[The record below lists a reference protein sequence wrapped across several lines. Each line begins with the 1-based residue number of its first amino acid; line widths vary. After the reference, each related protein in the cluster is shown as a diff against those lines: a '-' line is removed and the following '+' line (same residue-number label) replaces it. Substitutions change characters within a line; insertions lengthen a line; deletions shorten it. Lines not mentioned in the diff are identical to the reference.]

1 MLPKT
6 KQDIPPVRE
15 EPVTPTRLFAR
26 STSRPVWA
34 QFLGTRP
41 RPHPGTPWRVLAVF
55 DRACHLVTTGGQ
67 VAALVCPDIGNGPLN
82 MVVEGRSDRWPG
94 SGQPGAFR
102 SVRPGM
108 AVHLQATSLQIG
120 DLEVALDRA
129 QVWEPCPAWERLRVR
144 REAIVD
150 RLPLLR
156 SLALDHA
163 PGDSLLALQVPGRR
177 ADSAGSSIEATI
189 TTANQAAETLRAG
202 WQQGDAVGVQR
213 GATQLAGLGSGLTPA
228 GDDFL
233 AGAMLWAWL
242 VYPAPR
248 PFCHL
253 VLESAALHTTIL
265 SAALLRAAG
274 RGECSAP
281 WHRLLAA
288 LAEGGEARL
297 ARAVQDV
304 RSYGHTSGSDALAG
318 FLWLGIDAQVTGE
331 RQRASD
337 PADVSLAAPDRPFP
351 PTAATH

>member
-1 MLPKT
+1 M
-6 KQDIPPVRE
+6 
-15 EPVTPTRLFAR
+15 TPTRLFAR

-41 RPHPGTPWRVLAVF
+41 HPHTVTPWRVLAVF
-55 DRACHLVTTGGQ
+55 DRACHLATTGGQ
-67 VAALVCPDIGNGPLN
+67 VAALVLPDVGNGPLN
-82 MVVEGRSDRWPG
+82 MVVEGGSDRWPC
-94 SGQPGAFR
+94 AFR
-102 SVRPGM
+102 SVKPGM
-108 AVHLQATSLQIG
+108 VAHLQAPSLQIG

-156 SLALDHA
+156 SLSLDHA
-163 PGDSLLALQVPGRR
+163 PADSLLALLVAGQR
-177 ADSAGSSIEATI
+177 ADSASNGTEATI
-189 TTANQAAETLRAG
+189 ATANKAAETLRAS
-202 WQQGDAVGVQR
+202 WRRGDAVGMQR
-213 GATQLAGLGSGLTPA
+213 GATQLAGLGGGLTPA

-242 VYPAPR
+242 AHPAPR

-253 VLESAALHTTIL
+253 VLEAAAPHTTIL
-265 SAALLRAAG
+265 SAALLRAAA

-288 LAEGGEARL
+288 LAKGGEARL
-297 ARAVQDV
+297 ASAVQAV
-304 RSYGHTSGSDALAG
+304 RAYGHTSGSDALAG

-331 RQRASD
+331 
-337 PADVSLAAPDRPFP
+337 
-351 PTAATH
+351 